1 MPASPQKQFTML
13 PCHLAGVEAVQAQSR
28 HRFGRHMHEQFGI
41 GVVVQGAQK
50 SLSGVGMVEAMAGDT
65 ITVNPG
71 EIHDGTP
78 IGENGRCWQM
88 LYVEPALIASLMDDI
103 TEGKTVQAEFCL
115 PVMRDKRISQAVQ
128 ALFATMTSPQGTH
141 ALAEEQM
148 LMLFASVMQPATLL
162 SHNVQSVQSVQGV
175 PSAIQH
181 ARNRIDDDP
190 TALLS
195 LQDLAQQSGLS
206 RFQLLRAFAK
216 ATGMTPHAYILQR
229 RLHHA
234 RRLIAAGMPL
244 VQVAMDSGFADQS
257 HLTRLFVRNF
267 GISPGVYSSRS

>member
-1 MPASPQKQFTML
+1 MPASRPKQFTLL
-13 PCHLAGVEAVQAQSR
+13 PCHLPGVEAVRAQSR

-41 GVVVQGAQK
+41 GVLVRGAQK
-50 SLSGVGMVEAMAGDT
+50 SLSRLGMVEAMAGDT

-78 IGENGRCWQM
+78 IGDSGRSWQM
-88 LYVEPALIASLMDDI
+88 LYFEPALIASLMTDI
-103 TEGKTVQAEFCL
+103 SEGKMAQAEFRL
-115 PVMRDKRISQAVQ
+115 PVMRDARIRKAMQE
-128 ALFATMTSPQGTH
+128 LFATMTATPH
-141 ALAEEQM
+141 VAMLAEEQM
-148 LMLFASVMQPATLL
+148 LLLFASVMQQPAVLGQAT
-162 SHNVQSVQSVQGV
+162 
-175 PSAIQH
+175 PTAIHH
-181 ARNRIDDDP
+181 ARSRIDDDP
-190 TALLS
+190 TSILS

-267 GISPGVYSSRS
+267 GISPGAYSTKR

>member
-1 MPASPQKQFTML
+1 MPASLQKQFTML
-13 PCHLAGVEAVQAQSR
+13 PCHQAGVEAVRAQSR
-28 HRFGRHMHEQFGI
+28 HSFGRHMHEQFGI

-78 IGENGRCWQM
+78 IGDSGRSWQM
-88 LYVEPALIASLMDDI
+88 LYFEPTLISSIIMDI
-103 TEGKTVQAEFCL
+103 SEGKTTQAEFSL
-115 PVMRDKRISQAVQ
+115 PVMRDTHISQTVQ
-128 ALFATMTSPQGTH
+128 QLFMTMTASPGMHMPAEQQMLILFAR
-141 ALAEEQM
+141 
-148 LMLFASVMQPATLL
+148 VMQAA
-162 SHNVQSVQSVQGV
+162 NVFNQTV
-175 PSAIQH
+175 PQAIHH
-181 ARNRIDDDP
+181 ARSRIDDDP
-190 TALLS
+190 TANLS
-195 LQDLAQQSGLS
+195 LQDLAQQSGMS
-206 RFQLLRAFAK
+206 RFQLLRGFAK

-244 VQVAMDSGFADQS
+244 VQAAIDSGFADQS

-267 GISPGVYSSRS
+267 GMSPGIYSIKR

>member
-1 MPASPQKQFTML
+1 MPARPPKQFTML
-13 PCHLAGVEAVQAQSR
+13 PCHLAGVEAVRAQSR
-28 HRFGRHMHEQFGI
+28 HSFGRHMHEQFGI

-50 SLSGVGMVEAMAGDT
+50 SLSGLGMVEAMAGDT

-78 IGENGRCWQM
+78 IGDSGRSWQM
-88 LYVEPALIASLMDDI
+88 LYFEPALIASLMTDI
-103 TEGKTVQAEFCL
+103 SEGKTAQAEFSL
-115 PVMRDKRISQAVQ
+115 PVMCDARISQAVQ
-128 ALFATMTSPQGTH
+128 ELFATMTASPGAH
-141 ALAEEQM
+141 MPAEEQM
-148 LMLFASVMQPATLL
+148 IMLFARVMQQPAML
-162 SHNVQSVQSVQGV
+162 SQAT
-175 PSAIQH
+175 PTAIHH
-181 ARNRIDDDP
+181 ARSRIDDDP
-190 TALLS
+190 TAILS

-234 RRLIAAGMPL
+234 RRLIAAGTPL
-244 VQVAMDSGFADQS
+244 VQVAIASGFADQS

-267 GISPGVYSSRS
+267 GVSPGAYANPG

>member
-1 MPASPQKQFTML
+1 MPASPQKPQKQFTML
-13 PCHLAGVEAVQAQSR
+13 PCHLPGVEAVRAQSR
-28 HRFGRHMHEQFGI
+28 HAFGRHMHEQFGI

-78 IGENGRCWQM
+78 IGDSGRSWQM
-88 LYVEPALIASLMDDI
+88 LYFEPALISSIMMEI
-103 TEGKTVQAEFCL
+103 SEGKTTQAEFSM
-115 PVMRDKRISQAVQ
+115 PVMRDAHTSQAVQ
-128 ALFATMTSPQGTH
+128 QLFAAMTVSPDVH
-141 ALAEEQM
+141 MPAEEQM
-148 LMLFASVMQPATLL
+148 IMLFARVMQPATML
-162 SHNVQSVQSVQGV
+162 NQPV
-175 PSAIQH
+175 PQAIHH
-181 ARNRIDDDP
+181 ARSRIDDDP
-190 TALLS
+190 TAIIS

-216 ATGMTPHAYILQR
+216 VTGMTPHAYILQR

-234 RRLIAAGMPL
+234 RRLIAAGTPL

-267 GISPGVYSSRS
+267 GISPGTYSTRT

>member
-1 MPASPQKQFTML
+1 
-13 PCHLAGVEAVQAQSR
+13 
-28 HRFGRHMHEQFGI
+28 MHEQFGI

-50 SLSGVGMVEAMAGDT
+50 SLSGMGMVEAMAGDT

-88 LYVEPALIASLMDDI
+88 LYVEPALIASLMGDI
-103 TEGKTVQAEFCL
+103 TEGKTVQAEFSL

-128 ALFATMTSPQGTH
+128 ALFTAMTSPQGAHTS
-141 ALAEEQM
+141 AEEQM
-148 LMLFASVMQPATLL
+148 LMLFARVMQPATLL
-162 SHNVQSVQSVQGV
+162 RQNVQGV
-175 PSAIQH
+175 QGVTSAIQH
-181 ARNRIDDDP
+181 ARSRIDDDP
-190 TALLS
+190 TAILS

-267 GISPGVYSSRS
+267 GVSPGVYGSRS

>member
-13 PCHLAGVEAVQAQSR
+13 PCHLAGVEAVRAQSR
-28 HRFGRHMHEQFGI
+28 HKFGRHMHEQFGI

-50 SLSGVGMVEAMAGDT
+50 SLSGMGMVEAMAGDT

-103 TEGKTVQAEFCL
+103 TEGKTAQAEFYL

-128 ALFATMTSPQGTH
+128 TLFATMTSPQGMH
-141 ALAEEQM
+141 ASAEEQM
-148 LMLFASVMQPATLL
+148 LMLFARVMQPASLL
-162 SHNVQSVQSVQGV
+162 SQSVQGV

-181 ARNRIDDDP
+181 ARSRIDDDP
-190 TALLS
+190 AAILS

-267 GISPGVYSSRS
+267 GISPGVYSAKR

>member
-1 MPASPQKQFTML
+1 
-13 PCHLAGVEAVQAQSR
+13 
-28 HRFGRHMHEQFGI
+28 MHEQFGI

-50 SLSGVGMVEAMAGDT
+50 SLSGIGMVEAMAGDT

-71 EIHDGTP
+71 EIHDGMP
-78 IGENGRCWQM
+78 IGDIGRGWQM
-88 LYVEPALIASLMDDI
+88 LYFEPSLISSVMADI
-103 TEGKTVQAEFCL
+103 SEGKTTQAEFSL
-115 PVMRDKRISQAVQ
+115 PVMRDARISQAVQ
-128 ALFATMTSPQGTH
+128 QLFATMTASPD
-141 ALAEEQM
+141 AYMPAEEQM
-148 LMLFASVMQPATLL
+148 IMLFAHVMQ
-162 SHNVQSVQSVQGV
+162 QSAKFKQSVQGV
-175 PSAIQH
+175 APAIHH

-190 TALLS
+190 TAILS

-206 RFQLLRAFAK
+206 RFQLVRAFAK

-234 RRLIAAGMPL
+234 RRLIAAGTPL

-267 GISPGVYSSRS
+267 GVSPGAYANLS